1 MDIDLS
7 VLRMMEREKEIPF
20 DELVQIIEQAI
31 LMAYLKHTNPGQHG
45 HTNPNG
51 ARAHLDRGRRRC
63 PGRTRRAGRL
73 RGAWCRRACPS
84 PSPR

>member
-31 LMAYLKHTNPGQHG
+31 LMAYLKHTNP
-45 HTNPNG
+45 
-51 ARAHLDRGRRRC
+51 A
-63 PGRTRRAGRL
+63 
-73 RGAWCRRACPS
+73 
-84 PSPR
+84 